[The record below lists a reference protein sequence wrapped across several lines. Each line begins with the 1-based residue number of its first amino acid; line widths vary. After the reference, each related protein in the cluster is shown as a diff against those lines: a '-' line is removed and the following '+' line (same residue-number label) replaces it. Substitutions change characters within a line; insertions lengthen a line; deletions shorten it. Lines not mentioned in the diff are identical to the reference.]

1 MDCAQDAPPSSRG
14 GLDGFQGFLRQKPV
28 GGAFSGCAV
37 GQALSRGSPPQRMGK
52 SGRWPRGP
60 AGGGGGPRQL
70 RPGLDQLPVSPL
82 LLKLVVG
89 QVGVVSTVPWYKQV
103 PGSEVVTHG

>member
-1 MDCAQDAPPSSRG
+1 MLRTHLPAVEG
-14 GLDGFQGFLRQKPV
+14 GLMASRVSCDRSRLVGLSQGVPWGRPFPVAAHLR
-28 GGAFSGCAV
+28 GWGS
-37 GQALSRGSPPQRMGK
+37 QAAGLGVRRGE
-52 SGRWPRGP
+52 
-60 AGGGGGPRQL
+60 GGGPRQL

>member
-1 MDCAQDAPPSSRG
+1 MCRG
-14 GLDGFQGFLRQKPV
+14 AGPFPWQPTSEDGEVRPLASGS
-28 GGAFSGCAV
+28 GG
-37 GQALSRGSPPQRMGK
+37 
-52 SGRWPRGP
+52 GR
-60 AGGGGGPRQL
+60 GGGPRQL